1 MSSVEEINAL
11 REELANKRAAR
22 KDAEVDGVSAQRQAE
37 LDAEAEKL
45 RREIAEEDA
54 VAALLA
60 GAGQNPAATEV
71 VVNQR
76 TDEEILLA
84 SAAAT
89 AIVNGA
95 TQEEVNAQLADYKA
109 NKTEDAPNV
118 EDAPKVETKPE
129 TPKLTGTATPAT
141 GTSTANTGALKE
153 QEK

>member
-22 KDAEVDGVSAQRQAE
+22 KDAEVDGVSVQRQAE

-60 GAGQNPAATEV
+60 GAGQNPPATEV
-71 VVNQR
+71 VINQR

-89 AIVNGA
+89 AIANGA
-95 TQEEVNAQLADYKA
+95 TQEEVNAQLAKLKDSKA
-109 NKTEDAPNV
+109 EGDDKVNAKPENKL
-118 EDAPKVETKPE
+118 E
-129 TPKLTGTATPAT
+129 TPKLTGAATPAT

-153 QEK
+153 EEK

>member
-22 KDAEVDGVSAQRQAE
+22 KDAEVDGVTAQRQAE
-37 LDAEAEKL
+37 LDAEKERL
-45 RREIAEEDA
+45 LREIAEEDA

-60 GAGQNPAATEV
+60 GAGQNPEATEV

-109 NKTEDAPNV
+109 TKTEDT
-118 EDAPKVETKPE
+118 PKVEEKPE
-129 TPKLTGTATPAT
+129 PAKLTGTATPAT

>member
-22 KDAEVDGVSAQRQAE
+22 KDAEVDGVSVQRQAE

-54 VAALLA
+54 VAELLA
-60 GAGQNPAATEV
+60 GAGQNPPATEV

-89 AIVNGA
+89 AIANGA
-95 TQEEVNAQLADYKA
+95 TQEEVNAQLAKLKDSKA
-109 NKTEDAPNV
+109 EGDDKVNAKPENKL
-118 EDAPKVETKPE
+118 E
-129 TPKLTGTATPAT
+129 TPKLTGAATPAT

-153 QEK
+153 EEK

>member
-22 KDAEVDGVSAQRQAE
+22 KDAEVDGVTVQRQAE

-60 GAGQNPAATEV
+60 GAGQNPEATEV

-109 NKTEDAPNV
+109 SKT
-118 EDAPKVETKPE
+118 EDAPKVEEKPE